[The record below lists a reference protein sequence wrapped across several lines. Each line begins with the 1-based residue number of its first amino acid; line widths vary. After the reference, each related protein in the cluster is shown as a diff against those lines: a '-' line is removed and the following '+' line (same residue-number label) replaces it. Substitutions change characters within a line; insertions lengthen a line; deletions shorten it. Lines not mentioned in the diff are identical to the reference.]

1 MGFTAAGTA
10 PDFLPSAGKAPDSLF
25 IGFMGN
31 ETPNLNSGVKIGT
44 KFRAASNVY
53 CFWYLL
59 IKSLYRLKIKK
70 EVNCVWKVRNKEK
83 AGQTLSLNN
92 YNFF

>member
-44 KFRAASNVY
+44 KFSGLQAMFIVFGI
-53 CFWYLL
+53 C
-59 IKSLYRLKIKK
+59 
-70 EVNCVWKVRNKEK
+70 
-83 AGQTLSLNN
+83 
-92 YNFF
+92 